1 MLCVLMFV
9 PAIIILQILLRIL
22 ILIRPRRKATS
33 TQAKKNK
40 STTHEAFSCRL
51 VCIRFISQ
59 SFVRGRWCVYD
70 RGRSISQGT
79 STRGYIVCLN
89 RSVYTKNLPQK
100 LLLIILID
108 FLLSIFLCG
117 SKSYLAILYT
127 MNEKNKP

>member
-9 PAIIILQILLRIL
+9 PDIIILQILLRIL

-51 VCIRFISQ
+51 VCIRL
-59 SFVRGRWCVYD
+59 YD